1 MEPNG
6 GDSAELCIER
16 LTRKLSEVEAVV
28 TASEGKA
35 NHMRK
40 ERDAAKTENEKL
52 RKEVA
57 RLKNELLKVRMNSA
71 LKEKEITD
79 VLDVKDGSKGTGY
92 IDSDHLVD
100 QKRRGSLPV
109 STMWRQTGARRGIF
123 DHPKDLRKLLDKKSN
138 ELVQHRQQYRIFE
151 NKFQDEVN
159 RCSKLE
165 QDTECLKQL
174 LVDLLGIHGRYHR
187 SYVFP
192 CSNFSAV
199 VFLVLIFFDAY
210 CHIRICDEQLSF
222 LNELKNSAYKVFYR
236 RE

>member
-1 MEPNG
+1 MPIPRHVMEPNG

-79 VLDVKDGSKGTGY
+79 VLDVKDGSKGTGNSMTVLETE
-92 IDSDHLVD
+92 I
-100 QKRRGSLPV
+100 PV
-109 STMWRQTGARRGIF
+109 
-123 DHPKDLRKLLDKKSN
+123 LRKENIVRELTQPLLWRCDRVKKKTN
-138 ELVQHRQQYRIFE
+138 LYLKELR
-151 NKFQDEVN
+151 
-159 RCSKLE
+159 
-165 QDTECLKQL
+165 
-174 LVDLLGIHGRYHR
+174 HGFV
-187 SYVFP
+187 S
-192 CSNFSAV
+192 
-199 VFLVLIFFDAY
+199 
-210 CHIRICDEQLSF
+210 
-222 LNELKNSAYKVFYR
+222 
-236 RE
+236 